1 MRFCSAAFV
10 LVSLATVPAMAAP
23 SPAPDAELSAKTA
36 KILADAEKPAGVR
49 PNGPASVS
57 VGKRTLTIQVAV
69 EQSAVHEKDVVVGIG
84 VHCLIDG
91 QPADALTSGNVGLD
105 VTREAALRK
114 ATHDWVAQAAAP
126 IVKALSL
133 KKAPDT
139 LRTGGFWVY
148 PGLTSTRGDPPVFD
162 APDADRH
169 ERLLHEVEPELAK
182 LIHDPSGLH
191 ALTVMMV
198 IDGGAPA
205 SSECRVDGV
214 RSERLC
220 ELAARVPWPRSATTY
235 MLKQFYVLEP
245 IAK

>member
-1 MRFCSAAFV
+1 MRVKSAG
-10 LVSLATVPAMAAP
+10 P
-23 SPAPDAELSAKTA
+23 SAVT
-36 KILADAEKPAGVR
+36 I
-49 PNGPASVS
+49 
-57 VGKRTLTIQVAV
+57 GKRTLTIQVSV
-69 EQSAVHEKDVVVGIG
+69 EQSAVREKDVVVGIG

-105 VTREAALRK
+105 ATREGALRN
-114 ATHDWVAQAAAP
+114 AMRDWVTQSAEP
-126 IVKALSL
+126 IIKALVA

-139 LRTGGFWVY
+139 QRAGGFWVHTG
-148 PGLTSTRGDPPVFD
+148 PTGIRGNDKPVFD

-169 ERLLHEVEPELAK
+169 ERLLHELEPELAK
-182 LIHDPSGLH
+182 LVHEPKGLH

-205 SSECRVDGV
+205 SSECRVDGE

-220 ELAARVPWPRSATTY
+220 QLAARVPWPKAPGPY

-245 IAK
+245 IDSH